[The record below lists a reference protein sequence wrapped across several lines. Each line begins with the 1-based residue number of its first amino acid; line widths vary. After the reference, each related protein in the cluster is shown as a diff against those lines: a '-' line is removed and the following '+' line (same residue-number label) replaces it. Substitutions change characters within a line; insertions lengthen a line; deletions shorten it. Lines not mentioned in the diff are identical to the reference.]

1 MMFTM
6 YCLTKCQTMV
16 EKMDAQNIDEL
27 VKKMHEEKGNTVEY
41 LRNQYSEEQLDELT
55 KEVSS
60 KIFLKN

>member
-6 YCLTKCQTMV
+6 YCLTKCQTQV

-41 LRNQYSEEQLDELT
+41 LRNQYSDEQLDELT
-55 KEVSS
+55 KEVSN
-60 KIFLKN
+60 KIYLKN

>member
-41 LRNQYSEEQLDELT
+41 LRNQYSDEQLDELT
-55 KEVSS
+55 KEVSN

>member
-1 MMFTM
+1 MFTM

-41 LRNQYSEEQLDELT
+41 LRNQYSDEQLDELT
-55 KEVSS
+55 KEVSN

>member
-1 MMFTM
+1 MLTM
-6 YCLTKCQTMV
+6 YCLTKCQTQV

-41 LRNQYSEEQLDELT
+41 LRNQYSDEQLDELT
-55 KEVSS
+55 KEVSN

>member
-41 LRNQYSEEQLDELT
+41 LRNQYSDEQLDELT